1 MPLTSPQRRA
11 GSGVGG
17 KVPAYADPS
26 AKEMESMAKM
36 RAWLSRDGLA
46 VPYTMTNEAAG
57 GETRALLKFIRA
69 RPKSAE
75 KAYEMLKNT
84 L

>member
-1 MPLTSPQRRA
+1 
-11 GSGVGG
+11 
-17 KVPAYADPS
+17 
-26 AKEMESMAKM
+26 MAKM
-36 RAWLSRDGLA
+36 RAWLSRDGLE
-46 VPYTMTNEAAG
+46 VPYTMTNEDAG

-84 L
+84 LAWRAEKGVDCSAGLRR